1 MKREVKDSTEEFE
14 SRCLRFRS
22 CSSICWRM
30 VKKSSLEGAS
40 WERIS
45 GPVTGKPSVKRDSR
59 PGLVFGVEGIGVDVE
74 DARED
79 IVWMSA
85 VMLSRWC

>member
-1 MKREVKDSTEEFE
+1 
-14 SRCLRFRS
+14 
-22 CSSICWRM
+22 M

-59 PGLVFGVEGIGVDVE
+59 PGLVFGVGGIGVDVE
-74 DARED
+74 DARDD
-79 IVWMSA
+79 IVWDVCGDVVEMVLRRSSWVRPCCA
-85 VMLSRWC
+85 SVVILDVK